1 MLAPMKRV
9 RDQVIQLY
17 HLNTQT
23 PYEEHKVET
32 GTEKDRIEQN
42 IIG

>member
-1 MLAPMKRV
+1 MLAPKKRV
-9 RDQVIQLY
+9 RDQVIHLY
-17 HLNTQT
+17 HLNMQT
-23 PYEEHKVET
+23 PYEEHRVET